1 MKNIFYIA
9 FFSLL
14 FSACSPSV
22 DLDEGQWEQVAK
34 ITEFVI
40 YKQSH
45 QDVTLPNGE
54 VLDGVIKLDLAK
66 AADFDVENKQV
77 SITIPSSVKNEEL
90 AKAGCYMT
98 HNGKKV
104 IPLENSPKPGTI
116 LDWNNVSQCKYRI
129 ETANKKYSADW
140 TINIYRE

>member
-40 YKQSH
+40 YKQS
-45 QDVTLPNGE
+45 QESITLPNGD
-54 VLDGVIKLDLAK
+54 VVDGVLKVDLAK
-66 AADFDVENKQV
+66 ASEFNNETKQ
-77 SITIPSSVKNEEL
+77 ITIIVPSTVNNEEL
-90 AKAGCYMT
+90 EKAGCYMT